1 MNTTTTREHI
11 NIIYSHFKVS
21 DTSISRGI
29 GGILQMTKVAIFG
42 GVGRSDGHSGGDGI
56 DLHG

>member
-1 MNTTTTREHI
+1 MYISYEHNNNKRTYQYNTH
-11 NIIYSHFKVS
+11 
-21 DTSISRGI
+21 ISRSESR
-29 GGILQMTKVAIFG
+29 VASSAIFG